1 MIKVTFSVNAWTAQ
15 SPGIQSLDEWQA
27 WSEGKD
33 SLREATAANPK
44 SIPPMLRRRLNPLGK
59 LALSC
64 FESLPEHQADAIV
77 FCSEHGEV
85 ERTASL
91 LSGIACNEDMSP
103 TSFSL
108 SVHNSI
114 AGIYSI
120 AHNYKSPINAIC
132 AGPDSVFTTLIE
144 AYSLLKDKHQQ
155 VACLIYD
162 EPLPSMYLPAH
173 KLGQQALA
181 IALLIS
187 TSSGNGGSNEFELQ
201 GEPLIKKPTQTAQ
214 TIYPGEELI
223 KFLLNPDATMQYS
236 SSAHHWTLKR
246 TN

>member
-1 MIKVTFSVNAWTAQ
+1 MIKITFSVNAWTAQ
-15 SPGIQSLDEWQA
+15 SPTIQGVDEWRA
-27 WSEGKD
+27 WSEGKNN
-33 SLREATAANPK
+33 LREETTASPK

-64 FESLPEHQADAIV
+64 FESLPEHQADAVV

-91 LSGIACNEDMSP
+91 LSAIARHEDMSP

-108 SVHNSI
+108 SVHNAI

-120 AHNYKSPINAIC
+120 ANNYEKPINAIC
-132 AGPDSVFTTLIE
+132 AGPDSIFTTLIE
-144 AYSLLKDKHQQ
+144 AYSLLKDNHQQ

-173 KLGQQALA
+173 QLGQQALA

-187 TSSGNGGSNEFELQ
+187 PSSRKAGSNEFELQ
-201 GEPLIKKPTQTAQ
+201 GEPLKNTPAHTEQTA
-214 TIYPGEELI
+214 YPGEELI
-223 KFLLNPDATMQYS
+223 KFLLNSDAEMQYTS
-236 SSAHHWTLKR
+236 SGHHWTLKR
-246 TN
+246 SS